1 MDSLRDT
8 MSEWVKIHA
17 PATTSNLG
25 AGFDIFGLA
34 LDEPYD
40 TIEGRKIDSGIV
52 ISEITGPGSENIPK
66 DPTKNS
72 VGIAANAVLK
82 KVKADFGIEIKIK
95 KGIRPCSGIGSSGA
109 SAAGGAYLAHVLTG
123 EKLTPSEVVLCA
135 AEAEGV
141 TSGGLHADNV
151 APCILG
157 GFTIIKSYD
166 PFEVI
171 SIQPPKDLGIVI
183 VMPDVLV
190 PTKESRQVLPKTVTI
205 KDLVFHAGNSAAMVH
220 GMETGDVD
228 LIGRSVKDAVFEP
241 ARAKLVPHLK
251 EAEKAA
257 IEAGAVTSF
266 LGGSGPCIISFFK
279 KSEMDGKKIA
289 EAIKKVYDNNNML
302 CNTWVTTWGTGCR
315 KE

>member
-1 MDSLRDT
+1 MIT

-40 TIEGRKIDSGIV
+40 TIEGRKIESGIV
-52 ISEITGPGSENIPK
+52 ITEVSGPGSESIPK

-72 VGIAANAVLK
+72 VGIAAAEVLRRTG
-82 KVKADFGIEIKIK
+82 ADFGIEIKIK

-123 EKLTPSEVVLCA
+123 EKLSLTEVVLCA
-135 AEAEGV
+135 AHAEDV
-141 TSGGLHADNV
+141 TSGGFHADNV

-157 GFTIIKSYD
+157 GFTMIRSYE

-171 SIQPPKDLGIVI
+171 SIKPPEDLGIVI
-183 VMPDVLV
+183 AMPDVLV
-190 PTKESRQVLPKTVTI
+190 PTKESRMVLPQTVSV
-205 KDLVFHAGNSAAMVH
+205 KDLVFHVGNASCFVH
-220 GMETGDVD
+220 AMETGDVD
-228 LIGRSVKDAVFEP
+228 LLGRSVKDAVFEP
-241 ARAKLVPHLK
+241 ARSRLVPHLK

-257 IEAGAVTSF
+257 LSAGAKTSF

-279 KSEMDGKKIA
+279 KSEMDGKTIA
-289 EAIKKVYDNNNML
+289 DAIKKVYDENDML
-302 CNTWVTTWGTGCR
+302 CTTWITTWGAGCR
-315 KE
+315 RE

>member
-1 MDSLRDT
+1 

-34 LDEPYD
+34 LNEPYD

-52 ISEITGPGSENIPK
+52 IKEVSGPGSDSIPL
-66 DPTKNS
+66 DPEKNS
-72 VGIAANAVLK
+72 VGIAAAEVLRRTG
-82 KVKADFGIEIKIK
+82 AEFGIEIKIK
-95 KGIRPCSGIGSSGA
+95 KGIRPGSGIGSSGA

-123 EKLTPSEVVLCA
+123 EKLTPTEVVLCA
-135 AEAEGV
+135 AHAENV
-141 TSGGLHADNV
+141 TSGGFHADNV

-157 GFTIIKSYD
+157 GFTIIRSYE

-171 SIQPPKDLGIVI
+171 SIRPPEDLGIVI
-183 VMPDVLV
+183 AMPDVV
-190 PTKESRQVLPKTVTI
+190 VFTADSRKVLPAEVSVR
-205 KDLVFHAGNSAAMVH
+205 DLVFHVGNASSMVH
-220 GMETGDVD
+220 GMEIGDVD

-241 ARAKLVPHLK
+241 ARTPLVPHPK

-257 IEAGAVTSF
+257 LSAGAKASF

-279 KSEMDGKKIA
+279 KSEKNGERIA
-289 EAIKKVYDNNNML
+289 EAVKKIYSDNDMK
-302 CNTWVTTWGTGCR
+302 CDTWVTTWGEGCR
-315 KE
+315 RE

>member
-1 MDSLRDT
+1 MIT

-34 LDEPYD
+34 LNEPYD

-52 ISEITGPGSENIPK
+52 IKEVSGPGSDSIPL
-66 DPTKNS
+66 DPEKNS
-72 VGIAANAVLK
+72 VGIAAAEVLRRTG
-82 KVKADFGIEIKIK
+82 AEFGIEIKIK
-95 KGIRPCSGIGSSGA
+95 KGIRPGSGIGSSGA

-123 EKLTPSEVVLCA
+123 EKLTPTEVVLCA
-135 AEAEGV
+135 AHAENV
-141 TSGGLHADNV
+141 TSGGFHADNV

-157 GFTIIKSYD
+157 GFTIIRSYE

-171 SIQPPKDLGIVI
+171 SIRPPEDLGIVI
-183 VMPDVLV
+183 AMPDVV
-190 PTKESRQVLPKTVTI
+190 VFTADSRKVLPAEVSVR
-205 KDLVFHAGNSAAMVH
+205 DLVFHVGNASSMVH
-220 GMETGDVD
+220 GMEIGDVD

-241 ARAKLVPHLK
+241 ARTPLVPHLK

-257 IEAGAVTSF
+257 LSAGAKASF

-279 KSEMDGKKIA
+279 KSEKNGERIA
-289 EAIKKVYDNNNML
+289 EAVKKIYSDNDMK
-302 CNTWVTTWGTGCR
+302 CDTWVTTWGEGCR
-315 KE
+315 RE

>member
-1 MDSLRDT
+1 

-40 TIEGRKIDSGIV
+40 TIEGRKIESGIV
-52 ISEITGPGSENIPK
+52 ITEVTGPGSDSIPT
-66 DPTKNS
+66 DPDKNS
-72 VGIAANAVLK
+72 VGIAAAEVLRRTG
-82 KVKADFGIEIKIK
+82 ADFGIEIRIK
-95 KGIRPCSGIGSSGA
+95 KGIRPGSGIGSSGA

-123 EKLTPSEVVLCA
+123 EKLSPTEVVLCA
-135 AEAEGV
+135 AHAENV
-141 TSGGLHADNV
+141 TSGGFHADNV

-157 GFTIIKSYD
+157 GFTIIRSYE

-171 SIQPPKDLGIVI
+171 SIKPPENLGVVI
-183 VMPDVLV
+183 ALPDVV
-190 PTKESRQVLPKTVTI
+190 VYTADSRKVLPSEVKI
-205 KDLVFHAGNSAAMVH
+205 KDLVFHVGNASTMVYAMQ
-220 GMETGDVD
+220 TGDID

-241 ARAKLVPHLK
+241 ARAPLVPYLK
-251 EAEKAA
+251 DAEKAA
-257 IEAGAVTSF
+257 LSAGAKASF

-279 KSEMDGKKIA
+279 KSEKNGERIA
-289 EAIKKVYDNNNML
+289 EAVKKVYADNNMK
-302 CNTWVTTWGTGCR
+302 CDTWVTTWGAGCR